1 MRSAKSDF
9 AEPVLKTPLRDL
21 FLICVVF
28 AFLISLI
35 PGSPFIDVDG
45 IVYPGVVLALLSLVS
60 FFACGQKQI
69 NASSV
74 TSYAILVFIG
84 FPAIYGG
91 FGFYESG
98 KNYTP
103 WSLLI
108 VVILAFVLQL
118 FILVLSSTAPRESNI
133 TKSKLT
139 EKSKISGALTIA
151 TAMLLGTFAAQVLGF
166 SIGAAGFS
174 WLSILFASAV
184 LFLEQGKLRQLFAV
198 ALMIVVFAMEFGA
211 DLGGFGRLNLA
222 VLAISVATVA
232 SFGIRKWWIKAVTV
246 ILTGP
251 ALMFLVEQRV
261 AFLESSRGVSVDDSE
276 GIGSVVGPFHSA
288 GTIVNALLQGQ
299 IGLDWGATFFAA
311 AMVWVPRRFWPDKP
325 IGFGREIVEVTQPY
339 LISSKGY
346 SDAGTF
352 IGEAV
357 WNFGIGGAVLL
368 LVLFSFM
375 LVKFDKLVGKQA
387 FKTNAIDNI
396 VQSIFFVVVI
406 AGFINVIWGGLFT
419 TTTRLLFPVALLL
432 IIGVIIPKSRVSRE
446 QSTGRQPSIENSI

>member
-1 MRSAKSDF
+1 MRSVKSDF

-21 FLICVVF
+21 LLVCVVL
-28 AFLISLI
+28 AFLISLV
-35 PGSPFIDVDG
+35 PGVPFIDLDG
-45 IVYPGVVLALLSLVS
+45 IVYPGVVLSLLSLVS
-60 FFACGQKQI
+60 FFACGRKQI

-84 FPAIYGG
+84 FPTIYGG
-91 FGFYESG
+91 FGFYESW

-118 FILVLSSTAPRESNI
+118 SILAFSSTAPRENNF
-133 TKSKLT
+133 TKSKLS
-139 EKSKISGALTIA
+139 EKSKIRGALAISI
-151 TAMLLGTFAAQVLGF
+151 AMLLGTFAAQVVGF

-184 LFLEQGKLRQLFAV
+184 LFLEQGKLRRLIAV
-198 ALMIVVFAMEFGA
+198 ALMMVVFGMEFGA

-246 ILTGP
+246 VMTGP

-261 AFLESSRGVSVDDSE
+261 AFLESSRGISVDDSE

-288 GTIVNALLQGQ
+288 GTIVNAFLQGQ
-299 IGLDWGATFFAA
+299 VGLDWGATFFAA
-311 AMVWVPRRFWPDKP
+311 ALVWVPRRFWPDKP

-339 LISSKGY
+339 LISNKGY

-357 WNFGIGGAVLL
+357 WNFGIGGAILL
-368 LVLFSFM
+368 LILFALM
-375 LVKFDKLVGKQA
+375 LVKFDKLVMKQA
-387 FKTNAIDNI
+387 FKTNSIDNI

-406 AGFINVIWGGLFT
+406 AGLINVIWGGLFT
-419 TTTRLLFPVALLL
+419 TTTRLFFPLALLL
-432 IIGVIIPKSRVSRE
+432 IIGAIIPKSREWRE
-446 QSTGRQPSIENSI
+446 QSMW